1 MPDAIKTIAIISR
14 AEFLLPNLGS
24 LILGL
29 AWGANP
35 PLSLID
41 AIVLLALSF
50 SIINLS
56 STIGAQV
63 NTIADY
69 QFDLKDPRKKELVQ
83 ALDSFGH
90 NKTKKIIIIEL
101 ILTLAL
107 VSSLTVL
114 QENLILLL
122 LWIIGISLGIMY
134 SASPVRLKSRSWIS
148 PIAQIFVLA
157 VFPVLFSYF
166 AFTFEIN
173 TFFLLS
179 LVGLTFSVYA
189 VIIPTEIRDY
199 FVDKAMKIETFTVS
213 LGLSKASLLGIVL
226 LSLGSLLFGT
236 ALILEWFSN
245 GMQILSMFLIAMPLV
260 VLFVLGKLV
269 KLYSLSK
276 DYETSTDNSISSLE
290 KRIVNLSSDNPKWI
304 MLVTQ
309 TYSILSIILLIS
321 KFIF

>member
-1 MPDAIKTIAIISR
+1 MKSFNNIEIIPIKKKSIATISR

-29 AWGANP
+29 AWGANTT
-35 PLSLID
+35 LSLID
-41 AIVLLALSF
+41 TIILLALSF

-69 QFDLKDPRKKELVQ
+69 QNDLKDPRKQELVQ

-107 VSSLTVL
+107 VSILTVL
-114 QENLILLL
+114 
-122 LWIIGISLGIMY
+122 GITLGIMY
-134 SASPVRLKSRSWIS
+134 SASPVKLKSRSWIS
-148 PIAQIFVLA
+148 PIAQILVLA
-157 VFPVLFSYF
+157 VFPVLFAYL

-173 TFFLLS
+173 TFFLIS

-199 FVDKAMKIETFTVS
+199 FVDKALKIETLTVS
-213 LGLSKASLLGIVL
+213 LGLSKTSLLGIVL

-245 GMQILSMFLIAMPLV
+245 GTPILSLFLIAMPLV
-260 VLFVLGKLV
+260 VLFVLRKLV